1 MDLPKH
7 IQDRLAQYQ
16 TLQGQLQMISLQK
29 QQLMLQGADLDN
41 AKQELDGLKEGSVY
55 RLVGPMLVE
64 SSKEAGLKYVLD
76 ERDSAQAKIAI
87 MDRQEKKLAEK
98 LNEMRAE
105 IQGAISPPK
114 AG

>member
-1 MDLPKH
+1 MDIPKH

-16 TLQGQLQMISLQK
+16 SLQGQLQMISLQK
-29 QQLMLQGADLDN
+29 QQLMLQGTDLEN
-41 AKQELDGLKEGSVY
+41 ARKEIDGLKEGRVY

-64 SSKEAGLKYVLD
+64 SSKEAGLKFVQD

-87 MDRQEKKLAEK
+87 MDRQEKKLAER

-105 IQGAISPPK
+105 IQGAMSPPK